1 MKRFRIFAVMIMFL
15 TIMFVFLAGSL
26 YAAES
31 GCVTCHTSDK
41 ILNSLHKP
49 VKAKLAEGVG

>member
-1 MKRFRIFAVMIMFL
+1 MKKSRISAVMTISL
-15 TIMFVFLAGSL
+15 TIMFVFLAGPL

-49 VKAKLAEGVG
+49 VKANLAEGVG

>member
-1 MKRFRIFAVMIMFL
+1 MILFL
-15 TIMFVFLAGSL
+15 TIMCVFLAGSL

-49 VKAKLAEGVG
+49 VKVNLAEGVG